1 MNRYRKIAKKV
12 SAKAIN
18 ADASVTVSNLIYKLQ
33 SHFKELE
40 RIKDSLVNGFREI
53 ERQGLGREM
62 KSEFAYVIKE
72 IKDAQ
77 SGLLNMATSAKG
89 MATDIETGFLY

>member
-1 MNRYRKIAKKV
+1 MKRYEKIAKKV

-18 ADASVTVSNLIYKLQ
+18 SDASVMVSNLIHRLQ
-33 SHFKELE
+33 SHFKELD

-53 ERQGLGREM
+53 ERQGFGRDM
-62 KSEFAYVIKE
+62 KSEFASVIKE

-89 MATDIETGFLY
+89 MATDLETGFLY